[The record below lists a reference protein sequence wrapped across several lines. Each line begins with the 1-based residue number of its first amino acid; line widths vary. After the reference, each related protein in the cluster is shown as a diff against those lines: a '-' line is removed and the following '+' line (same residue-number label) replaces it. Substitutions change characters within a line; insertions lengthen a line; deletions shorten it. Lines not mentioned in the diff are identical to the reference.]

1 MGVVRAIKT
10 FARETVDKFYE
21 LLVVDKRQP
30 VADPATKPW
39 CAVCFIE
46 STFGENEKEHG
57 SGFLISPKMVL
68 TAAHNLCR
76 LDDDGKRMAARQIAI
91 RLGNIADTK
100 QKPLIATRFVYDKR
114 YADDLEQQENSASE
128 KTNSSERP
136 MKKVEFEDPSCYD
149 YGVIFLDEEF
159 APKPVFVFKVRGTEP
174 DDSNWDKP
182 LMCAGYPAD
191 RNFRLC
197 YAEGAAYPDAS
208 GRFMGKKQNILVHRT
223 YATEGESGGP
233 LYLEEENG
241 EFVAVG
247 IQVRYNPPLPK
258 RKSTNGAVRITRNM
272 QLAFEAWDEEN
283 RKVNSQLGKGN
294 HDVDVDT
301 QNLIA

>member
-1 MGVVRAIKT
+1 MGVMRAVKT
-10 FARETVDKFYE
+10 FAMETVDKFYE
-21 LLVVDKRQP
+21 LLGVDKRQP

-57 SGFLISPKMVL
+57 SGFLISPRMVL
-68 TAAHNLCR
+68 TAAHNLCQ
-76 LDDDGKRMAARQIAI
+76 LDDNGKRMAARQIEI
-91 RLGNIADTK
+91 RLGNLADSG
-100 QKPLIATRFVYDKR
+100 QKPIVATRFVYDKR
-114 YADDLEQQENSASE
+114 YADDLEQQE
-128 KTNSSERP
+128 TNSSGPR
-136 MKKVEFEDPSCYD
+136 MRAVQFEDPSCYD
-149 YGVIFLDEEF
+149 YGVIFLDKEVV
-159 APKPVFVFKVRGTEP
+159 PKPVFVFKVRGTEP

-191 RNFRLC
+191 RNFKLC

-233 LYLEEENG
+233 LYVEEENG

-272 QLAFEAWDEEN
+272 QKAFEAWEEEN
-283 RKVNSQLGKGN
+283 SKVNSQLGKGN

-301 QNLIA
+301 QILIA